1 MTLLAI
7 IKSLLSFAD
16 GLMAYLHERHLI
28 DVGKQLQQ
36 TRNLQNALDAVKEAD
51 AIRDRVRTGIL
62 QDPFL
67 RD

>member
-1 MTLLAI
+1 MSLLAI

-36 TRNLQNALDAVKEAD
+36 TRNLQNALDAVRKAD
-51 AIRDRVRTGIL
+51 AVRDDVKSGKL

>member
-16 GLMAYLHERHLI
+16 GLMAYLHEGHLI

-36 TRNLQNALDAVKEAD
+36 TRNLQNALDAVRKAD
-51 AIRDRVRTGIL
+51 AVRDDVKSGKL

>member
-7 IKSLLSFAD
+7 IKTLLSFAD
-16 GLMAYLHERHLI
+16 SLVSYLHERQLI

-36 TRNLQNALDAVKEAD
+36 TRNLQNALDAVREAN
-51 AIRDRVRTGIL
+51 AVRDDVKSGKL
-62 QDPFL
+62 QDPFI

>member
-16 GLMAYLHERHLI
+16 GLMAYLQEGQLI
-28 DVGKQLQQ
+28 EVGEQLQQ
-36 TRNLQNALDAVKEAD
+36 KRNLQNALEAVRKADAV
-51 AIRDRVRTGIL
+51 RDDVKSGKL